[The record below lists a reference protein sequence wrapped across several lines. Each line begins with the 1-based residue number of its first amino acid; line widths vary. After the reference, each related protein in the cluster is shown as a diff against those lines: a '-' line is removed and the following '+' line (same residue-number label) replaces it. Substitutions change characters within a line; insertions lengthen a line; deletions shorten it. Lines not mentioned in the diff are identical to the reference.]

1 MSLEIE
7 IKDVQIIFP
16 GEEVS
21 EDRGITLED
30 DEDAILIHL
39 NGDSV
44 EESSVMSLSKEQAE
58 LLYKS
63 LGQFI
68 NR

>member
-21 EDRGITLED
+21 ENRDITLED
-30 DEDAILIHL
+30 DVDAILIHL